1 MKISIRQGTGLFFL
15 IAFLVIGGVFIFS
28 QNAMAQGGTTAPGE
42 GGTTAPGQTFTIE
55 NKFAFDTLE
64 EALSAIANF
73 LFIISIP
80 IAVIFI
86 IIGGFQFATAAG
98 NPEKINAGKKT
109 ITWAVIGIVV
119 LLVAG
124 SIAKLIE
131 NILT

>member
-28 QNAMAQGGTTAPGE
+28 QDAMAQGGGIPGP
-42 GGTTAPGQTFTIE
+42 GGGIPGPGGGIPNTF
-55 NKFAFDTLE
+55 KFDTLE